1 VIGPARRL
9 TIAAFAVSAV
19 LPPPSLLLGVHPG
32 TLPITTGPC
41 NGGRLQVE
49 LTNTS
54 GRPAYVDAVLAASGE
69 LRLQRQL
76 ISTWLPAGHT
86 STVPVSVSAPAGTPA
101 GTYHVRLT
109 GGPEPLTVPVTV
121 VPPVPTADLA
131 RLATQVD
138 ASSAR
143 AELPL
148 CGALDGD
155 ADPSHWG
162 HGTGWADGTG
172 RQWPDW
178 YQLTWATPQTVSRV
192 EVVTLGSAAFPA
204 ARYGLRDW
212 DVQIGTAAGWH
223 TVAEVRGNT
232 KAEVSTTFPARI
244 TGTLRLVTLAAN
256 GLDDQSRIVEMAVF

>member
-1 VIGPARRL
+1 MIGPARWL
-9 TIAAFAVSAV
+9 TVAAFAVPAV
-19 LPPPSLLLGVHPG
+19 LPPQPLLLSVHPG

-49 LTNTS
+49 LTNT
-54 GRPAYVDAVLAASGE
+54 GGHPAYADAVLAASGE
-69 LRLQRQL
+69 LHLQRRL

-86 STVPVSVSAPAGTPA
+86 STVPVSVSAATGTPA
-101 GTYHVRLT
+101 GTYRVRLT
-109 GGPEPLTVPVTV
+109 GGPEPVTVPVTV
-121 VPPVPTADLA
+121 TPPEPTADLA

-138 ASSAR
+138 ASSSR

-155 ADPSHWG
+155 ADPGHWG

-178 YQLTWATPQTVSRV
+178 YQLTWATPQKVSRV
-192 EVVTLGSAAFPA
+192 DVVTLGSAAFPA

-212 DVQIGTAAGWH
+212 DVQVGTAAGWQ
-223 TVAEVRGNT
+223 TVAEVRGNLAST
-232 KAEVSTTFPARI
+232 VSTSFPART
-244 TGTLRLVTLAAN
+244 TGTVRVVTLAAN
-256 GLDDQSRIVEMAVF
+256 GRDDQSRIVELAVF